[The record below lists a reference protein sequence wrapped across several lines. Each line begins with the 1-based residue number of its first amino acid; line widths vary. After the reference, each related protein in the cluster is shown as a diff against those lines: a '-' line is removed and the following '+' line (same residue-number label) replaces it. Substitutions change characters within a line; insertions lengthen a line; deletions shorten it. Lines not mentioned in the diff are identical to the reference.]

1 MAKPLSDILK
11 GVKASKTEPGSTGTD
26 PGVDY
31 APKAKAERDWVAKH
45 KTEKHEDR
53 VGNTDAPYKDSTKY
67 VLDDEKENKHG
78 NKQKE
83 AEAVYEAAKKN
94 VEKPTEVH
102 AFKAQVS
109 KDRGP
114 TKIVRLHVKM
124 KTPNEGHEIAAK
136 HLEKQG
142 YDVHQ
147 TMHVGKV
154 SPLFAKPVNEQLIKE
169 ATAKQINDR
178 LDSLTAAKKAE
189 KAGDKK
195 AQYQHMADYHAKY
208 ATHVK
213 KPDDIAHHKSQADIY
228 RSASKAFSESLKCN
242 MTNEGT
248 HCPVHEM
255 SSCTS
260 KPKKTLR
267 ELRKGFNEGAEDGAG
282 STEEDLDENA
292 KGYATKTKVLDAIKS
307 LSQEHAKKH
316 PNDFFIVHHSAEKIG
331 QKAGVSADTVHK
343 HMKSG
348 VQGYASKR
356 LSGGKLGY
364 RYVGESLAVPLVGG
378 DDESAEMA
386 KTQLRA
392 LANKAMALAMYLSDD
407 MVVEPWVQAKIAVAK
422 DQVTAVHDYMVYG
435 DKKEQAAPN
444 DTPITFPGMN
454 VDAEV
459 GARL

>member
-53 VGNTDAPYKDSTKY
+53 VGNTDAPYKASTKY

-147 TMHVGKV
+147 TMLVGKV
-154 SPLFAKPVNEQLIKE
+154 SPLFAKPVNEESFEEAMDKQQLI
-169 ATAKQINDR
+169 
-178 LDSLTAAKKAE
+178 
-189 KAGDKK
+189 
-195 AQYQHMADYHAKY
+195 DYHKGRHERIVKDLMNNPKAKGL
-208 ATHVK
+208 THAASVEHQARTALK
-213 KPDDIAHHKSQADIY
+213 KLGVDVQKPKHPSVFE
-228 RSASKAFSESLKCN
+228 SACN

-248 HCPVHEM
+248 YCPVHENA
-255 SSCTS
+255 SC
-260 KPKKTLR
+260 K
-267 ELRKGFNEGAEDGAG
+267 
-282 STEEDLDENA
+282 
-292 KGYATKTKVLDAIKS
+292 
-307 LSQEHAKKH
+307 
-316 PNDFFIVHHSAEKIG
+316 
-331 QKAGVSADTVHK
+331 
-343 HMKSG
+343 
-348 VQGYASKR
+348 
-356 LSGGKLGY
+356 
-364 RYVGESLAVPLVGG
+364 ESLVNPLLGSKDNG

-435 DKKEQAAPN
+435 DKKEQTAPN